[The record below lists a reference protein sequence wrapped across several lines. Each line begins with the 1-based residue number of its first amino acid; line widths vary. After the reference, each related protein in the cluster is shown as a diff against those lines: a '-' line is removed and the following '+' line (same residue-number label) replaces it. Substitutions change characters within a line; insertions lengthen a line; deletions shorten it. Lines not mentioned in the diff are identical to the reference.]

1 MNTECHLNCEQ
12 GAFRSDK
19 SRDASGDRAD
29 QVISPDAM
37 DTLAP
42 DVLSVRDRH
51 VHVQVADVG
60 LLRVVLQTLCDPE
73 GLKSPQERVADEDES
88 LTTDNSAVL
97 FQKKWKANN
106 IIQHCDRKN
115 Y

>member
-1 MNTECHLNCEQ
+1 
-12 GAFRSDK
+12 
-19 SRDASGDRAD
+19 
-29 QVISPDAM
+29 M

-73 GLKSPQERVADEDES
+73 GLRTPQERVADEDES
-88 LTTDNSAVL
+88 LTTDKGTVL
-97 FQKKWKANN
+97 CQKMESEQYYTAL
-106 IIQHCDRKN
+106 
-115 Y
+115 